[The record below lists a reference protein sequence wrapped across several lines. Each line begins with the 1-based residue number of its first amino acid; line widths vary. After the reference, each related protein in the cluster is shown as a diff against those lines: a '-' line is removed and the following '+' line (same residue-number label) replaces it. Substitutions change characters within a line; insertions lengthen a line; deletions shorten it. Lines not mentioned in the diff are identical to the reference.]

1 MTTATMS
8 QRLLDVLVPAVVMLG
23 GLPGCDPQEG
33 DEARSLL
40 AAVDRFREV
49 ESAAKPAN
57 LPAVEAARCSS
68 AEICSAKDA
77 CLAFARPFCVA
88 LQLTSDVEQ
97 RLNTL
102 TTEMD
107 AGQIDDAHRDA
118 EKTALSGMLE
128 QATASNQ
135 QSQKALVACD
145 AKMKVLQARYAR

>member
-1 MTTATMS
+1 MKTLLPTLAT
-8 QRLLDVLVPAVVMLG
+8 LAALGAVLPA
-23 GLPGCDPQEG
+23 CDQGEG

-40 AAVDRFREV
+40 AAVDRFRDV

-57 LPAVEAARCSS
+57 LPAVEATKCSS
-68 AEICSAKDA
+68 AEVCSAKDA

-102 TTEMD
+102 VTEVD
-107 AGQIDDAHRDA
+107 AGQIDEAHQIA
-118 EKTALSGMLE
+118 EKAALNGMLE

-145 AKMKVLQARYAR
+145 AKMQVLRAKYAR